1 MFGHP
6 ALRKLLVLK
15 FRGGVRAQFRKLRRP
30 ANWIYMLVGL
40 GVFVFWY
47 LSIFVASLAQRGT
60 SVRDPEALYFGS
72 QAMLLLLTVMTV
84 VGAFN
89 HRGLYLPKEEIELA
103 FSAPLTRSDLVRYRL
118 LVNMLR
124 SLLVGV
130 VFGFLSAMRMP
141 MAGAAFLGTLVTI
154 STLTVCGQSA
164 AILLGGA
171 ENGLARVAKRLP
183 LRVVA
188 TVLAIVLALCV
199 GFLVFGENE
208 LTEDLLGDLGDSG
221 ASPIARVAGIP
232 AVRAVLVPFTPWA
245 RTITAP
251 DFATFLP
258 WFGLCVLIWFAAFEL
273 TARIPVDF
281 RELSLATSADVA
293 KRLNRVRRGWIG
305 ASSTQVDKTALSWR
319 VPWLLGRG
327 PLGAVAWL
335 KLGQI
340 VRKARGTMLTSTLI
354 VVLVTVFFTAALD
367 EPTFEH
373 AFAGAALLATV
384 GTLYLCM
391 GLRFDFRSDLELMA
405 SIKTWP
411 LAPWRIFLG
420 TILPEVVLVSAL
432 LWAAILVRAMWTG
445 TMIPELVCVLAI
457 QPLVTFTW
465 VAVDNAVFLFSPL
478 RYAPGQ
484 ESALQ
489 HMGRSVYLLLLRGL
503 VFGLVALCAGV
514 PVGLFAYVAHE
525 EFDWSWRAIAWVASG
540 MVGVVLLAGAVG
552 LTALGGFMLR
562 RFDVARDRGT

>member
-6 ALRKLLVLK
+6 ALRKLLALK
-15 FRGGVRAQFRKLRRP
+15 FKGGVRAQFRKLRRP
-30 ANWIYMLVGL
+30 VNWLYMLVGL

-47 LSIFVASLAQRGT
+47 LSIFLASLAQRGAV
-60 SVRDPEALYFGS
+60 VRDAETLDFGARS
-72 QAMLLLLTVMTV
+72 MLLLLTVMTV
-84 VGAFN
+84 IGAFN

-103 FSAPLTRSDLVRYRL
+103 FSAPVTRSDLVRYRL

-124 SLLVGV
+124 SVLVGV
-130 VFGFLSAMRMP
+130 VFGLLSAMRMP
-141 MAGAAFLGTLVTI
+141 LALAAFLGTLVTI
-154 STLTVCGQSA
+154 CTLTVLGQSM

-171 ENGLARVAKRLP
+171 ENRLGRLARRMP

-188 TVLAIVLALCV
+188 TALAVVLAAAV
-199 GFLVFGENE
+199 GFLVFGEDDFTSH
-208 LTEDLLGDLGDSG
+208 LFGPLPAGDAPLL
-221 ASPIARVAGIP
+221 RVARHP
-232 AVRAVLVPFTPWA
+232 LVHALLLPFTPWA
-245 RTITAP
+245 RAITAP
-251 DFATFLP
+251 DLATFLP
-258 WFGLCVLIWFAAFEL
+258 WFALCALIWVAAFEL

-293 KRLNRVRRGWIG
+293 RRLNRVRRGWMG
-305 ASSTQVDKTALSWR
+305 ASAANVDKQALSWR
-319 VPWLLGRG
+319 VPWLFGRG
-327 PLGAVAWL
+327 PFGAVAWL

-354 VVLVTVFFTAALD
+354 VVMVTVLFTATLD
-367 EPTFEH
+367 EPSFEH

-391 GLRFDFRSDLELMA
+391 GLRFDFRSDLDLMS

-411 LAPWRIFLG
+411 LAGWRIFLG
-420 TILPEVVLVSAL
+420 TLLPEVVLVSLL
-432 LWAAILVRAMWTG
+432 LWAAILVRAAFTG
-445 TMIPELVCVLAI
+445 TLIPELACVLVL
-457 QPLVTFTW
+457 QPLVTFAW

-478 RYAPGQ
+478 RYSPGQ

-503 VFGLVALCAGV
+503 VFGAVAVVAAV
-514 PVGLFAYVAHE
+514 PVGLFAWFARSE
-525 EFDWSWRAIAWVASG
+525 LGWGWRGIAWVASAMLAG
-540 MVGVVLLAGAVG
+540 VLLVTACA
-552 LTALGGFMLR
+552 LTWMGGVLVR

>member
-30 ANWIYMLVGL
+30 VNWIYMLVGL

-47 LSIFVASLAQRGT
+47 LSIFLASLAQRGEA
-60 SVRDPEALYFGS
+60 VRDPETIYFGS
-72 QAMLLLLTVMTV
+72 QAMLFLLTVMTV

-103 FSAPLTRSDLVRYRL
+103 FSAPLSRSDLVRYRL

-124 SLLVGV
+124 SVLVGV

-141 MAGAAFLGTLVTI
+141 MALAAFLGTLVTI
-154 STLTVCGQSA
+154 STLTVLGQSM

-171 ENGLARVAKRLP
+171 ENRLAKAARKLP

-188 TVLAIVLALCV
+188 TALAVVLALAV

-208 LTEDLLGDLGDSG
+208 LTEDLFGGFDQGSG
-221 ASPIARVAGIP
+221 TPISRIANIGIVH
-232 AVRAVLVPFTPWA
+232 ALLLPFTPWA
-245 RTITAP
+245 RAITAP
-251 DFATFLP
+251 DVATFLP
-258 WFGLCVLIWFAAFEL
+258 WFGVCVALWIAAFEL

-293 KRLNRVRRGWIG
+293 RRLNRVRRGSFG
-305 ASSTQVDKTALSWR
+305 ASSAKVDKQALSWQ
-319 VPWLLGRG
+319 VPWLFGRG
-327 PLGAVAWL
+327 PVGAVAWL

-367 EPTFEH
+367 ERTFEH

-391 GLRFDFRSDLELMA
+391 GLRFDFRSDLDLMS

-411 LAPWRIFLG
+411 LPPWRIFLA
-420 TILPEVVLVSAL
+420 TILPEVALVSLL
-432 LWAAILVRAMWTG
+432 LWAAILVRAVWTG
-445 TMIPELVCVLAI
+445 TLIPELVCVLAI

-478 RYAPGQ
+478 RYSPGQ

-503 VFGLVALCAGV
+503 VFGAVFVCAAI
-514 PVGLFAYVAHE
+514 PVGLFAFVAKE
-525 EFDWSWRAIAWVASG
+525 ELDWSWRSIAWIASAIL
-540 MVGVVLLAGAVG
+540 GVVLLATGVA
-552 LTALGGFMLR
+552 LTLLGGVMLR
-562 RFDVARDRGT
+562 RFDVARDRG